1 MTKATGEH
9 VGFYETED
17 HAITRAERGI
27 LISLVIIGIIA
38 CCGIAFALM
47 FPELMPWNLDLRP
60 NLRPYE
66 SGESATDTS
75 NRPSVGVDSRPP
87 FHLRDG

>member
-1 MTKATGEH
+1 MTRATGEH

-38 CCGIAFALM
+38 CCGIAFALI
-47 FPELMPWNLDLRP
+47 FPELMPWNLDLRT
-60 NLRPYE
+60 NLSP
-66 SGESATDTS
+66 
-75 NRPSVGVDSRPP
+75 
-87 FHLRDG
+87 